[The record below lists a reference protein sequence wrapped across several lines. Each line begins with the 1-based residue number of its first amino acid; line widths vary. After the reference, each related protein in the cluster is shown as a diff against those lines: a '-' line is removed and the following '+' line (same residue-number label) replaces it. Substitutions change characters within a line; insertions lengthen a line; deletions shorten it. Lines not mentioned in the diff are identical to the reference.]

1 MTRVRKINLSQ
12 VEGDGANNTSTSE
25 IRPYGEM
32 GVYVGNNNKLELLMF
47 DGVRTNLRSK
57 VLAKGTFYGGDADGG
72 DGTGLD
78 TIKLIPDAV
87 LHRAGGDYDND
98 QYIIID
104 PTETN
109 HIHVRA
115 GGAIDASTAFL
126 ILGGEENHVGVSDYA
141 DQVTIRTNDTHTW
154 LFGSDGRITFPD
166 NTIQTTAYPG
176 LDPNVWVQDF
186 ETSLGAPA
194 DVPLMASSVE
204 YLANGDVVALFYHSV
219 NNDSNT
225 YSGVARFDS
234 YGTKVWSMK
243 FEGNDGDI
251 YANGWGLAVD
261 NNNGFIYVAG
271 VKSAA
276 TGYQVAILT
285 KLSEID
291 GGVVWSK
298 QYDVGYANS
307 NMVVDVASDG
317 SPVVVGYA
325 SNGTD
330 RQVVTTKI
338 NATDGS
344 VTWSRALDGQGVEDA
359 YGMAVGPNNEVVS
372 VGYMSQLGVTDGAA
386 TLYTVPAS
394 NPNWTSPLD
403 ADVGG
408 VNFSV
413 TFTDGV
419 PTFTNVSDTLGN
431 RTVDGVLGV
440 IGGNAFGGT
449 SPADDMT
456 IKVATVAANDTDDR
470 MLIVKY
476 NSAGAIQWQRAVQVE
491 VGYDC
496 KGADADIDGSGNIYV
511 CGNFDYDDVGNTE
524 QAIIMF
530 KFDSAGVKQWSRKV
544 QGDCEDFAASI
555 VVGSDGYLYLSAV
568 TGNDSTN
575 DYSMV
580 IAKYNTNGTV
590 VWQRLLDNTTAWTFS
605 GSLFFNN
612 SGGSNLAVR
621 NGYVAVSG
629 SFGDPGATPHAVVAQ
644 VTSDGTLFT
653 AGDYDF
659 IAASFS
665 GVLDSAASN
674 ITVTDA
680 GKTDSDYIEEFTTSN
695 FSPTVDLTSD
705 LIGTLYVQGSVNID
719 SIDNGIYSVSVG
731 TDGVVTMTT
740 SRGGLEF
747 GALPEP
753 GGPTHFHIMR
763 PAGESGSGGTDL
775 YFGDDFNYV
784 LQRADSYNGSPAYG
798 VEIGTNDNDGGDQ
811 QVWRF
816 ETDGDLTIP
825 GNIKSTTDASIV
837 VGSIYSPVTGVNV
850 QAVDELVP
858 PGGVWRIFISATT
871 YSSLG
876 TTVQV
881 GDTVTTTWGTPVT
894 ATIIDVLQLEGT
906 WRFHVAQNI
915 VTGFSAGDTV
925 TFNPVS
931 VTWTFAEDGTTT
943 LPADS
948 SILTNETALKIATHS
963 TTTYTFNQAYWEA
976 LNGNATRMLTTTGNA
991 QYFSCT
997 VTANQ
1002 DGTYT
1007 VADLTGNSF
1016 EPGDWFKVPG
1026 NELGG
1031 VTPANDIQINIA
1043 TVDGEGVILTT
1054 TITGT
1059 AVGKQWQFG
1068 TEGNLTLP
1076 NGGVIR
1082 IDGNNVEVGSV
1093 TNFNVEA
1100 AGVVNFYTNNGAHQW
1115 QFGDD
1120 GKLTAPG
1127 NLQVDGGKIIL
1138 NTGGNAYVESVDYGV
1153 NSANSAVNIFG
1164 GPYQKIKLRAGFG
1177 TEASWTFG
1185 TDGTLTLPGTMTI
1198 ETTYGGG
1205 PRLVID
1211 GKTNYVDIRSDS
1223 NILIGYND
1231 SSGNVTIGN
1240 GTSGRVDILGP
1251 KFRVTATVPTSSTG
1265 ADGDM
1270 VGMIAVGGGYLYVC
1284 TANWVSPGT
1293 ADIWTR
1299 TTLTTGAW

>member
-1 MTRVRKINLSQ
+1 MTRIRRINVSQ
-12 VEGDGANNTSTSE
+12 VEGDGANNNATNE

-32 GVYVGNNNKLELLMF
+32 GVYVGENNKLELLMF

-57 VLAKGTFYGGDADGG
+57 VLAKGTFYGGDADSG

-87 LHRAGGDYDND
+87 LHSNDGDYDND

-104 PTETN
+104 PTSPN

-115 GGAIDASTAFL
+115 GGAIDASNALL
-126 ILGGEENHVGVSDYA
+126 ILGGEENNVSVSDSA
-141 DQVTIRTNDTHTW
+141 DQVEIRTNDTHTW
-154 LFGSDGRITFPD
+154 QFGSDGHITFPD

-176 LDPNVWVQDF
+176 NNPNVWVQDF
-186 ETSLGAPA
+186 ETSLGEPA
-194 DVPLMASSVE
+194 DVPTMATSVE
-204 YLANGDVVALFYHSV
+204 YLANGDIVALFTHDV
-219 NNDSNT
+219 NSTSGT

-243 FEGNDGDI
+243 FEGTI
-251 YANGWGLAVD
+251 YTNGWGLAVD
-261 NNNGFIYVAG
+261 NVNGFIYVAG
-271 VKSAA
+271 SKEAA
-276 TGYQVAILT
+276 TGYEVATLT

-291 GGVVWSK
+291 GDVVWSK
-298 QYDVGYANS
+298 QYDVGDDNS
-307 NMVVDVASDG
+307 NLVVDVASDG

-325 SNGTD
+325 YNGTD
-330 RQVVTTKI
+330 NQIVTTKI
-338 NATDGS
+338 NAGTGS
-344 VTWSRALDGQGVEDA
+344 VTWSRALNGQGNEEA

-394 NPNWTSPLD
+394 NPNWTSPLI
-403 ADVGG
+403 AYVGG
-408 VNFSV
+408 VNLSV
-413 TFTDGV
+413 TFTGGV

-431 RTVDGVLGV
+431 RTVDDELGTISGGG
-440 IGGNAFGGT
+440 IGGA
-449 SPADDMT
+449 SPADNMT

-496 KGADADIDGSGNIYV
+496 TGADADIDSTGNIYV
-511 CGNFDYDDVGNTE
+511 CGNFDYDNGNGGDTE
-524 QAIIMF
+524 SAIIMF

-544 QGDCEDFAASI
+544 QGPCEDFAASI

-568 TGNDSTN
+568 TGNDSNN
-575 DYSMV
+575 DYTMV

-590 VWQRLLDNTTAWTFS
+590 VWQRLLNNTTSWTFA
-605 GSLFFNN
+605 GGLFFNN
-612 SGGSNLAVR
+612 NGGSNLAVKD
-621 NGYVAVSG
+621 GYVAVSG
-629 SFGDPGATPHAVVAQ
+629 SFGDPGTTPRAVVAQ

-695 FSPTVDLTSD
+695 FSPYTVDLTSD
-705 LIGTLYVQGSVNID
+705 LIGTLYTQGSVNID
-719 SIDNGIYSVSVG
+719 SIDNGIYSVGVG
-731 TDGVVTMTT
+731 ADGVVTMTT

-784 LQRADSYNGSPAYG
+784 LQRPASYNDSPAYG

-816 ETDGDLTIP
+816 GTDGDLTIP

-931 VTWTFAEDGTTT
+931 VTWTFG
-943 LPADS
+943 
-948 SILTNETALKIATHS
+948 
-963 TTTYTFNQAYWEA
+963 Q
-976 LNGNATRMLTTTGNA
+976 
-991 QYFSCT
+991 
-997 VTANQ
+997 
-1002 DGTYT
+1002 
-1007 VADLTGNSF
+1007 
-1016 EPGDWFKVPG
+1016 
-1026 NELGG
+1026 
-1031 VTPANDIQINIA
+1031 
-1043 TVDGEGVILTT
+1043 
-1054 TITGT
+1054 
-1059 AVGKQWQFG
+1059 
-1068 TEGNLTLP
+1068 
-1076 NGGVIR
+1076 
-1082 IDGNNVEVGSV
+1082 
-1093 TNFNVEA
+1093 
-1100 AGVVNFYTNNGAHQW
+1100 
-1115 QFGDD
+1115 D

-1138 NTGGNAYVESVDYGV
+1138 NTGGNAYLESVDYGV

-1177 TEASWTFG
+1177 TEATWTFG
-1185 TDGTLTLPGTMTI
+1185 TDGRLTLPGALVKSTVAKTGVI
-1198 ETTYGGG
+1198 LPTATGVVDGLSSNSVLSGLTDGTYGPFTLTGVTLSVVVFGG
-1205 PRLVID
+1205 VI
-1211 GKTNYVDIRSDS
+1211 NAFS
-1223 NILIGYND
+1223 NV
-1231 SSGNVTIGN
+1231 SG
-1240 GTSGRVDILGP
+1240 
-1251 KFRVTATVPTSSTG
+1251 TATVNDVLGTVDS
-1265 ADGDM
+1265 GD
-1270 VGMIAVGGGYLYVC
+1270 VGGTAGTTITITVSSVVQATPTALDLTKSVNKLANGNYTLANGVEGQIMYLVRQTGS
-1284 TANWVSPGT
+1284 TAHNVIVASARVDGAIETNISFTPFAPVQEVPT
-1293 ADIWTR
+1293 NMA
-1299 TTLTTGAW
+1299 TLIFTDSAWQSMGGFWNFT

>member
-154 LFGSDGRITFPD
+154 QFGSDGHITFPD

-176 LDPNVWVQDF
+176 NNPNVWVQDF
-186 ETSLGAPA
+186 ETSLGEPA
-194 DVPLMASSVE
+194 DVPTMATSVE
-204 YLANGDVVALFYHSV
+204 YLANGDIVALFTHDV
-219 NNDSNT
+219 NSTSGT

-243 FEGNDGDI
+243 FEGTI
-251 YANGWGLAVD
+251 YTNGWGLAVD
-261 NNNGFIYVAG
+261 NVNGFIYVAG
-271 VKSAA
+271 SKEAA
-276 TGYQVAILT
+276 TGYEVATLT

-291 GGVVWSK
+291 GDVVWSK
-298 QYDVGYANS
+298 QYDVGYDNS
-307 NMVVDVASDG
+307 NSVVDVASDG

-325 SNGTD
+325 YNGTD
-330 RQVVTTKI
+330 NQIVTTKI
-338 NATDGS
+338 NAGTGS
-344 VTWSRALDGQGVEDA
+344 VTWSRALNGQGDEEA
-359 YGMAVGPNNEVVS
+359 YGMAVGPNDEVVA
-372 VGYMSQLGVTDGAA
+372 VGYMDQLGVTDGAA

-394 NPNWTSPLD
+394 NPNWTSPLI
-403 ADVGG
+403 AYAGG
-408 VNFSV
+408 VNFLV

-431 RTVDGVLGV
+431 RTVDDVLGV
-440 IGGNAFGGT
+440 ISGGAIGGAT
-449 SPADDMT
+449 PADDMT
-456 IKVATVAANDTDDR
+456 VKVATVAANEPDDR

-496 KGADADIDGSGNIYV
+496 TGADADIDSTGNIYV
-511 CGNFDYDDVGNTE
+511 CGNFDYDNGNGGDTE
-524 QAIIMF
+524 SAIIMF

-544 QGDCEDFAASI
+544 QGNCDDFAASI
-555 VVGSDGYLYLSAV
+555 VVGPDNFLYLSAV

-575 DYSMV
+575 DYTMV
-580 IAKYNTNGTV
+580 IAKYNTNGIV
-590 VWQRLLDNTTAWTFS
+590 VWQRLLDNTTSWTFA
-605 GSLFFNN
+605 GGLFFNN
-612 SGGSNLAVR
+612 NGGSNLAVKD
-621 NGYVAVSG
+621 GYVAVSG
-629 SFGDPGATPHAVVAQ
+629 SFGDPGSTPHAVVAQ

-674 ITVTDA
+674 ITVTGA
-680 GKTDSDYIEEFTTSN
+680 GKTDSNYAGSFTTSN
-695 FSPTVDLTSD
+695 FSPYTVDLTSD
-705 LIGTLYVQGSVNID
+705 LIGTLYTQGSVNID

-775 YFGDDFNYV
+775 YFGDDYNYV
-784 LQRADSYNGSPAYG
+784 LQRPASYNDFPAYG
-798 VEIGTNDNDGGDQ
+798 VEIGANDNNGGTQ
-811 QVWRF
+811 HVWRF

-825 GNIKSTTDASIV
+825 GNIKSTTAASIV
-837 VGSIYSPVTGVNV
+837 VGSTYSPVTGVNV
-850 QAVDELVP
+850 QAVDEQVP

-894 ATIIDVLQLEGT
+894 ATIIDVLQLDGT

-931 VTWTFAEDGTTT
+931 GTWAFG
-943 LPADS
+943 
-948 SILTNETALKIATHS
+948 K
-963 TTTYTFNQAYWEA
+963 
-976 LNGNATRMLTTTGNA
+976 
-991 QYFSCT
+991 
-997 VTANQ
+997 
-1002 DGTYT
+1002 
-1007 VADLTGNSF
+1007 
-1016 EPGDWFKVPG
+1016 
-1026 NELGG
+1026 
-1031 VTPANDIQINIA
+1031 
-1043 TVDGEGVILTT
+1043 DGELS
-1054 TITGT
+1054 
-1059 AVGKQWQFG
+1059 
-1068 TEGNLTLP
+1068 LP
-1076 NGGVIR
+1076 NNAVIR
-1082 IDGNNVEVGSV
+1082 TDGNNVEVGNV

-1100 AGVVNFYTNNGAHQW
+1100 EGVVNIYTDTNGVTPFQW

-1120 GKLTAPG
+1120 GAITFPDTTVQTTAWTNSIAYANVTGTPTIPTSFSSLVNGAHTLSLGSTGSLTLPTA
-1127 NLQVDGGKIIL
+1127 GKIVNGTISAIGDTRIIATNSSGGVTPTNPEFVEIAYSASIL
-1138 NTGGNAYVESVDYGV
+1138 SAYSAGDTITLNNGNVRTITSVTSGGGGGYITISWTGPSNSNPAFPLTLTTSDY
-1153 NSANSAVNIFG
+1153 
-1164 GPYQKIKLRAGFG
+1164 
-1177 TEASWTFG
+1177 EAARPNEWTFG
-1185 TDGTLTLPGTMTI
+1185 TNSTLTFPNNTVQSTAWAGIPGPYADDAAAATAGVAVG
-1198 ETTYGGG
+1198 Y
-1205 PRLVID
+1205 PYH
-1211 GKTNYVDIRSDS
+1211 KT
-1223 NILIGYND
+1223 
-1231 SSGNVTIGN
+1231 
-1240 GTSGRVDILGP
+1240 GTSGQVFVRL
-1251 KFRVTATVPTSSTG
+1251 A
-1265 ADGDM
+1265 
-1270 VGMIAVGGGYLYVC
+1270 
-1284 TANWVSPGT
+1284 
-1293 ADIWTR
+1293 
-1299 TTLTTGAW
+1299 